1 VTSDR
6 TESRLGAG
14 VNRLTNVQPHWYEAV
29 KASVLVD
36 AATRDGALPTAI
48 LVAVF
53 GDRRTGLDLLGIH
66 PDMAADFGFDD
77 TPVTNAGW
85 AIVLAS
91 LASGRVV
98 LGPQL
103 VEVPEPERPRGGRW
117 YV

>member
-1 VTSDR
+1 MTSDR

-66 PDMAADFGFDD
+66 PDMAADFRPGAAARRGPRARK
-77 TPVTNAGW
+77 TAGGEVVRVR
-85 AIVLAS
+85 ARHH
-91 LASGRVV
+91 GR
-98 LGPQL
+98 QAA
-103 VEVPEPERPRGGRW
+103 RTT
-117 YV
+117 